1 MKWPRAR
8 CCASWGVSMLV
19 AGVDEAG
26 RGCLAGAVYA
36 AAVILSREKPI
47 SGLND
52 SKKLTVKQ
60 RDRLRGVIERD
71 ALAFA
76 VATAS
81 AEEIDAINILRAS
94 LLAMQRAVAALAIFP
109 QEAWIDGNFAPQ
121 VSIPCK
127 TFIGGDALHD
137 CISAASILAKTHRD
151 EALVSLG
158 EQFPAYGFAQHKG
171 YGTTLHLRA
180 LKLHGPIANVHRF
193 SFAPVRESRSLF
205 A

>member
-1 MKWPRAR
+1 MI
-8 CCASWGVSMLV
+8 V

-26 RGCLAGAVYA
+26 RGCLAGDVYA
-36 AAVILSREKPI
+36 AAVILNPNKPI

-52 SKKLTVKQ
+52 SKKLTAKQ
-60 RDRLRGVIERD
+60 RDRLRIVIERD

-81 AEEIDAINILRAS
+81 AEEIDTINILRAS
-94 LLAMQRAVAALAIFP
+94 LLAMQRAIAGLAIIP

-121 VSIPCK
+121 SSVRCK
-127 TFIGGDALHD
+127 TFVGGDALHS

-151 EALVSLG
+151 EALIALDSKFS
-158 EQFPAYGFAQHKG
+158 EYGFAQHKG
-171 YGTTLHLRA
+171 YGTALHMDA
-180 LKLHGPIANVHRF
+180 LKRHGPIAKVHRF
-193 SFAPVRESRSLF
+193 SFAPVRESQSLF

>member
-1 MKWPRAR
+1 MI
-8 CCASWGVSMLV
+8 V

-26 RGCLAGAVYA
+26 RGCLAGDVYA
-36 AAVILSREKPI
+36 AAVILDPNKPI

-52 SKKLTVKQ
+52 SKKLTAKQ
-60 RDRLRGVIERD
+60 RDRLRIVIERD

-94 LLAMQRAVAALAIFP
+94 LLAMQRAIAALAIFP

-121 VSIPCK
+121 VSMRCR

-151 EALVSLG
+151 AALIALDA
-158 EQFPAYGFAQHKG
+158 QFPGYGFAQHKA
-171 YGTTLHLRA
+171 YGTAAHLRA
-180 LKLHGPIANVHRF
+180 LKALGPIAAVHRF
-193 SFAPVRESRSLF
+193 SFAPVRAARSK
-205 A
+205 